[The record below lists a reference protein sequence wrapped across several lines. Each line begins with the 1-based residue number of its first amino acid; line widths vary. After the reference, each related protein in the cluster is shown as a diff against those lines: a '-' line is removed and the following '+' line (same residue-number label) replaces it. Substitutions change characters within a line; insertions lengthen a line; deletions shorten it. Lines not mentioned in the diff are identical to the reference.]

1 MHPIFRVG
9 LTVLCVIALGWLFLF
24 WGKPALPD
32 KGVVT
37 SKPCRN
43 PFIITGPAT
52 ISFGNCLYR
61 IGPEADADRQR
72 PNAT

>member
-9 LTVLCVIALGWLFLF
+9 LTVLCVIALGGLFCF
-24 WGKPALPD
+24 GESRHCRIA
-32 KGVVT
+32 GVVT